1 MPIPMH
7 NVSESISINLQV
19 KGLEGRR
26 NDVLFHPPIS
36 ELQPP
41 EGAVLFF
48 GGDVQDLEEE
58 QAKHRDNWYKT
69 VVWFRVI
76 FISACHSEYV
86 FQNMILDNR

>member
-1 MPIPMH
+1 MH
-7 NVSESISINLQV
+7 YVSESISINLQV

-36 ELQPP
+36 ELQSP

-58 QAKHRDNWYKT
+58 QAKHRDNRCKT
-69 VVWFRVI
+69 VVWFHVI

-86 FQNMILDNR
+86 F